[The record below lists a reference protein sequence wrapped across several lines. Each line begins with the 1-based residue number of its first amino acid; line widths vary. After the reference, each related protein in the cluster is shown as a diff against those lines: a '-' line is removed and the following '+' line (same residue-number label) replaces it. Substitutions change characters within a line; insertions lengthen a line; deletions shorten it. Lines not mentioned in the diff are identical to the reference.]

1 MPLIPND
8 DPEGLA
14 ELLGYLGEIG
24 YGELY
29 LRPVPEARAG
39 GGPGATGA
47 ISASGAGGAGD
58 ATSVSGT
65 GGVAGAASEGE
76 KLGMVVPA
84 AGGGGDA
91 VVKAIDAL
99 AAAVRQA
106 GGGAGAV
113 AGGGA
118 SAGALAG
125 DGNDAGVM
133 AGGDGGAGAA
143 DDPAARA
150 AALAALAEVVTG
162 CRRCRLCEGRQKTV
176 FGSGNPSADLM
187 FIGEGPGAEEDRQG
201 LPFVGRAGELLTRI
215 IAAIGMIRDQVYIAN
230 IVKCRPPGN
239 RDPQPDEVA
248 ACRSYLERQIALI
261 RPRLIVALG
270 RIAAQTLLGND
281 LPIGRMRGQ
290 WFQVLGVPVMV
301 TYHPAALLRNPAL
314 KRPTWEDMQ
323 EVRDRLR
330 GGG

>member
-29 LRPVPEARAG
+29 LRRA
-39 GGPGATGA
+39 PAA
-47 ISASGAGGAGD
+47 AA
-58 ATSVSGT
+58 
-65 GGVAGAASEGE
+65 AGAAGP
-76 KLGMVVPA
+76 GVVTA
-84 AGGGGDA
+84 AGGERSGG
-91 VVKAIDAL
+91 
-99 AAAVRQA
+99 AAAEAAEAVDELVAAARQA
-106 GGGAGAV
+106 GAAAGPERSGAQEAGAGE
-113 AGGGA
+113 GA
-118 SAGALAG
+118 EEA
-125 DGNDAGVM
+125 
-133 AGGDGGAGAA
+133 
-143 DDPAARA
+143 AARA
-150 AALAALAEVVTG
+150 AALGAMAEVVAA

-176 FGSGNPSADLM
+176 FGSGDPHADLM

-215 IAAIGMIRDQVYIAN
+215 IEAIGMTRDQVYIAN

-248 ACRSYLERQIALI
+248 ACRPYLERQIALV
-261 RPRLIVALG
+261 RPRLLVALG
-270 RIAAQTLLGND
+270 RIAAQALLGND

-290 WFQVLGVPVMV
+290 WFEVLGVPLMV

-323 EVRDRLR
+323 QVRDRLQ
-330 GGG
+330 GAG

>member
-8 DPEGLA
+8 DPEALA

-29 LRPVPEARAG
+29 LRRTPGEAATAAATAATAG
-39 GGPGATGA
+39 GGGA
-47 ISASGAGGAGD
+47 AGGGRVGLAPAAAGEAGGEEAVRVVGALAAAARQAGGD
-58 ATSVSGT
+58 A
-65 GGVAGAASEGE
+65 GVAGAGGRTGQAASSGADAASGAELPRSE
-76 KLGMVVPA
+76 EVPEP
-84 AGGGGDA
+84 G
-91 VVKAIDAL
+91 
-99 AAAVRQA
+99 
-106 GGGAGAV
+106 
-113 AGGGA
+113 
-118 SAGALAG
+118 
-125 DGNDAGVM
+125 
-133 AGGDGGAGAA
+133 A

-150 AALAALAEVVTG
+150 GALAAMAAAVAA

-176 FGSGNPSADLM
+176 FGAGNPNADLM
-187 FIGEGPGAEEDRQG
+187 LIGEGPGAEEDRQG

-215 IAAIGMIRDQVYIAN
+215 IEAIGMARDQVYIAN

-248 ACRSYLERQIALI
+248 ACRSYLERQISLV
-261 RPRLIVALG
+261 RPRLLVALG

-290 WFQVLGVPVMV
+290 WFEVMGVPLMV

-323 EVRDRLR
+323 QVRDRLA
-330 GGG
+330 G

>member
-8 DPEGLA
+8 DPEALA

-29 LRPVPEARAG
+29 LRRTPAAP
-39 GGPGATGA
+39 
-47 ISASGAGGAGD
+47 AGGAGP
-58 ATSVSGT
+58 
-65 GGVAGAASEGE
+65 GV
-76 KLGMVVPA
+76 VTA
-84 AGGGGDA
+84 AGGAGSGAATAEAAD
-91 VVKAIDAL
+91 VVDAL
-99 AAAVRQA
+99 AAAARQA
-106 GGGAGAV
+106 G
-113 AGGGA
+113 AGGGGGA
-118 SAGALAG
+118 AGAGRSASREG
-125 DGNDAGVM
+125 GEEAAVGAEDA
-133 AGGDGGAGAA
+133 D
-143 DDPAARA
+143 ARA
-150 AALAALAEVVTG
+150 AALGTLAEAVAA
-162 CRRCRLCEGRQKTV
+162 CRRCRLCEGRQQTV
-176 FGSGNPSADLM
+176 FGSGSPTADLM

-215 IAAIGMIRDQVYIAN
+215 VEAIGMTRDQVYIAN

-248 ACRSYLERQIALI
+248 ACRSYLERQIALV
-261 RPRLIVALG
+261 RPRLLVALG

-290 WFQVLGVPVMV
+290 WFEVLGVPLMV

-323 EVRDRLR
+323 QVRDRLQTH
-330 GGG
+330 G